1 MKLDPTANLFSSLD
15 EAIASVVR
23 GIVDFELNRR
33 LVPYLVLRDWVVYR
47 APEGTSFIKGDNPVT
62 MQGALID
69 DDARIVYPLS
79 PSLCF
84 DAGIVGSFPPTQL
97 QIERTITAQQVRELN
112 RFIAYHAER
121 EVICTVAAQSTELIL
136 DVGMHL
142 GSAGD
147 FYTVGGFSE
156 WPI

>member
-1 MKLDPTANLFSSLD
+1 MMSMLDSST
-15 EAIASVVR
+15 R
-23 GIVDFELNRR
+23 
-33 LVPYLVLRDWVVYR
+33 
-47 APEGTSFIKGDNPVT
+47 
-62 MQGALID
+62 
-69 DDARIVYPLS
+69 S